1 MLNKNTVAQ
10 QKSRTKTKPAPAAA
24 SKPQPATKPKPQPA
38 TTILL
43 IRHAQTPTTG
53 KVLPGRAKGLKLAD
67 KGIAQAQATA
77 EAIAHRHK
85 IAAIYSS
92 PMERARQTA
101 EPLAQLTKRQIRI
114 HPGLNECDFGRWTGR
129 NLATLRKT
137 RDWQQVQRNPSSFRF
152 PHGESFTQMQT
163 RIVDALTE
171 MAQRHRGKTIAAYSH
186 ADTIKAAMA
195 HALGVH
201 LDLFQRIAISPASV
215 SVIQL
220 HSEGSAILGAPVVLG
235 LNQTF

>member
-1 MLNKNTVAQ
+1 MSKPQ
-10 QKSRTKTKPAPAAA
+10 PKTKPAA
-24 SKPQPATKPKPQPA
+24 KPKPQSA

-67 KGIAQAQATA
+67 KGIAQAQRTA
-77 EAIAHRHK
+77 EAVARQHK

-129 NLATLRKT
+129 SLATLRKT

-152 PHGESFTQMQT
+152 PQGESFAQMQT
-163 RIVDALTE
+163 RITDALAE

-215 SVIQL
+215 SVIQM
-220 HSEGSAILGAPVVLG
+220 HTEGQAILGGPMVLG
-235 LNQTF
+235 VNQTF

>member
-1 MLNKNTVAQ
+1 MLNKKAVAQ
-10 QKSRTKTKPAPAAA
+10 
-24 SKPQPATKPKPQPA
+24 TKPKPQPA

-53 KVLPGRAKGLKLAD
+53 KVLPGRARGLKLSD

-77 EAIAHRHK
+77 EAVARQHK

-92 PMERARQTA
+92 PMERAIQTA
-101 EPLAQLTKRQIRI
+101 EPLAQLAKRQIRT

-137 RDWQQVQRNPSSFRF
+137 RDWRQVQRNPSGFRF
-152 PHGESFTQMQT
+152 PQGESFAQMQT
-163 RIVDALTE
+163 RITDALAE
-171 MAQRHRGKTIAAYSH
+171 LAQRHRGKTIAAYSH

-201 LDLFQRIAISPASV
+201 LDLFQRIVISPASV
-215 SVIQL
+215 SIVQL
-220 HSEGSAILGAPVVLG
+220 HPEGPTVLG
-235 LNQTF
+235 VNQTN